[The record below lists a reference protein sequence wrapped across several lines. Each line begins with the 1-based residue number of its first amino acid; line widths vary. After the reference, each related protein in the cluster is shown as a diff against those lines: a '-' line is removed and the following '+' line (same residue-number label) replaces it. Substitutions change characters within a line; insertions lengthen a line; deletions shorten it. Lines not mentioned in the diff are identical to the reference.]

1 MHLKKCVLKI
11 LQNQQENIC
20 TGVSILTKL
29 QAEDLQPHLKETL
42 AQVFSCVF
50 YKIFKNIFFYKRHQ
64 GDCLCPSQNLSN

>member
-29 QAEDLQPHLKETL
+29 QAEDLQLYLKE
-42 AQVFSCVF
+42 AARIFSCV
-50 YKIFKNIFFYKRHQ
+50 
-64 GDCLCPSQNLSN
+64 